1 MGKADEV
8 WHRLM
13 SKLKVQATK
22 NGKLSIC
29 FSMGRL
35 TWGMNNSSKEINAK
49 SGIPNLLTNAIH
61 AWGLLSHFRQIVLRV
76 NFH

>member
-1 MGKADEV
+1 MRKAAEV

-22 NGKLSIC
+22 NGKLSIR

-35 TWGMNNSSKEINAK
+35 TWGMNNSSKEINAM
-49 SGIPNLLTNAIH
+49 SGIPNFLTNAIH
-61 AWGLLSHFRQIVLRV
+61 AWGLKVP
-76 NFH
+76 